1 MADSSFV
8 IDGTD
13 FTDYA
18 KYLKYDRKVNFL
30 DKYAKRDTS
39 GKLKR
44 ELIGTFIVYTVEMDI
59 DVSAGMTKY
68 NELWAILTKAV
79 DFHYVTLPDST
90 GEVSFWCYV
99 ADIKD
104 TGSKFKNGTNK
115 FKSLT
120 VEFIPRDPTIS
131 A

>member
-1 MADSSFV
+1 MAESSFV
-8 IDGTD
+8 IDGID

-18 KYLKYDRKVNFL
+18 KYIKYDRKVNFL
-30 DKYAKRDTS
+30 DKYAKRDTT
-39 GKLKR
+39 GTLNR

-59 DVSAGMTKY
+59 DISKY
-68 NELWAILTKAV
+68 NDLWNILIKPV

-90 GEVSFWCYV
+90 GEISFYAYV

-104 TGSKFKNGTNK
+104 TGSKFKDGINK
-115 FKSLT
+115 FKNLT
-120 VEFIPRDPTIS
+120 VEFIPRNPTIK